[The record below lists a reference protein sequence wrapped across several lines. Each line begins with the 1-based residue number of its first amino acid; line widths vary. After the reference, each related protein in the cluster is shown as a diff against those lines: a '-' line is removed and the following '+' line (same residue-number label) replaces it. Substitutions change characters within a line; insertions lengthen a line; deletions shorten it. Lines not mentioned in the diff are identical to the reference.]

1 MPPYSIDDLRKL
13 FGLSSRQQVSKL
25 AKTLDLVPAIAG
37 KFSQEQMIL
46 MYQLHEHLQSGNSL
60 AEFSKLPVPQP
71 GEETSEIPETL
82 EIPETPAI
90 SPAEEIIETRVLK
103 TTIVPTSKPNPN
115 NSAPPE
121 NPLGELIKA
130 ISQATTPRRD
140 LLHNYHALEDAVQ
153 HQWIISSSNVRELTG
168 TTPHGEVFVWAN
180 FEFLKTGKVGRE
192 AGWRIRNLHS

>member
-25 AKTLDLVPAIAG
+25 AKTLNLVPAIAG

-46 MYQLHEHLQSGNSL
+46 MYQLHEHLESGNSL
-60 AEFSKLPVPQP
+60 AEFSKLPASQTN
-71 GEETSEIPETL
+71 GDSL
-82 EIPETPAI
+82 ETPEI
-90 SPAEEIIETRVLK
+90 SPSEEIIETRVLK
-103 TTIVPTSKPNPN
+103 TSIVPTSKPTNN

-140 LLHNYHALEDAVQ
+140 LLHNYHALEDAVE

-168 TTPHGEVFVWAN
+168 TTPHGEVFIWAN

-192 AGWRIRNLHS
+192 SGWRIRNLPRS